1 MKKAYPYWQLML
13 LMLLSAQTAF
23 ASDWREHETV
33 QSTMGGDYYTA
44 GRNIEL
50 TTDVEGDVFAAGCP
64 VLIESHVK
72 GDGALAGC
80 QIILR
85 GKIDHD
91 LYAAGGSVRLEGEIA
106 GNARLAGGQ
115 ITLGR
120 QARIAGRTTLA
131 GGRVDIS
138 GNTGQY
144 LKVFAGTLR
153 LNGEVQGDADLTAR
167 SIEIGPAA
175 RIMGRL
181 TYRSA
186 EEAKIDPAAQIA
198 GGTTRLTPEVSKSVA
213 QAGRVALVVF
223 LIVKLVFLLGL
234 MLLGTVL
241 ILVFPRFAQDAAGTI
256 ASDPGKSLAL
266 GLALLVTLPFAA
278 MLFMM
283 TVIGIPLGMTVLLF
297 YPLALVIGYLT
308 AAYFI
313 GARSAAKLRPG
324 IAMTRGRQILSLVL
338 ALLALAIIG
347 LVPILGGLVIFIAL
361 LAGLGA
367 WMLHGYRLY
376 LRAR

>member
-1 MKKAYPYWQLML
+1 MKKIHPCWQLVL
-13 LMLLSAQTAF
+13 LILFSVQTAF
-23 ASDWREHETV
+23 ASDWREHEIV
-33 QSTMGGDYYTA
+33 QGTMGGDYYAA

-50 TTDVEGDVFAAGCP
+50 TDEVEGDVFAAGCP

-80 QIILR
+80 QITLR

-106 GNARLAGGQ
+106 GNARMAGGQ
-115 ITLGR
+115 ITISR

-131 GGRVDIS
+131 GGRVEIS
-138 GNTGQY
+138 GNTGRY
-144 LKVFAGTLR
+144 LKVFANKLR

-175 RIMGRL
+175 RIMGKL
-181 TYRSA
+181 IYRSA
-186 EEAKIDPAAQIA
+186 KEAKIDPAAQIA
-198 GGTTRLTPEVSKSVA
+198 GGTTHLTLEVSKSAA

-223 LIVKLVFLLGL
+223 LIFKLVCLLGL
-234 MLLGTVL
+234 MLLGMVL
-241 ILVFPRFAQDAAGTI
+241 ILVFPKFAQDAAGTI

-278 MLFMM
+278 MLLMM

-297 YPLALVIGYLT
+297 YPLALLIGYLT

-324 IAMTRGRQILSLVL
+324 IAMTRGRRILSLVL
-338 ALLALAIIG
+338 ALLALSIIG
-347 LVPILGGLVIFIAL
+347 LVPILGELVIFIAL

-376 LRAR
+376 VRAM

>member
-1 MKKAYPYWQLML
+1 MKIAYPCWQLAL
-13 LMLLSAQTAF
+13 LMLFSAQTAF
-23 ASDWREHETV
+23 ASDWHEGDAA
-33 QSTMGGDYYTA
+33 QAMLGGDYYAA
-44 GRNIEL
+44 GINIEL
-50 TTDVEGDVFAAGCP
+50 TDEVGGDVFAAGCP

-80 QIILR
+80 QITLR

-91 LYAAGGSVRLEGEIA
+91 LYAAGGSLRLESEIA
-106 GNARLAGGQ
+106 GNARMAGGQ
-115 ITLGR
+115 ITISR

-131 GGRVDIS
+131 GGRVEIS
-138 GNTGQY
+138 GNTGPY

-175 RIMGRL
+175 RITGKL
-181 TYRSA
+181 IYRSA
-186 EEAKIDPAAQIA
+186 EEARIDPAAQIA
-198 GGTTRLTPEVSKSVA
+198 GGVTRLTLELSKPAA
-213 QAGRVALVVF
+213 QAGRVALAVS
-223 LIVKLVFLLGL
+223 LIFKLVCLLGL

-241 ILVFPRFAQDAAGTI
+241 ILVFPKFAQDAAGTV

-266 GLALLVTLPFAA
+266 GLALLVTLPVAA
-278 MLFMM
+278 MLLMM

-313 GARSAAKLRPG
+313 GERSAAKLRQG
-324 IAMTRGRQILSLVL
+324 IAMTRGRRILSLVL

-376 LRAR
+376 TRAV

>member
-1 MKKAYPYWQLML
+1 
-13 LMLLSAQTAF
+13 
-23 ASDWREHETV
+23 
-33 QSTMGGDYYTA
+33 MGGDYYAA

-50 TTDVEGDVFAAGCP
+50 TADVEGDVFAAGCP

-72 GDGALAGC
+72 GDEALAGC
-80 QIILR
+80 QITLR

-91 LYAAGGSVRLEGEIA
+91 LYAAGGSVRLENEIA
-106 GNARLAGGQ
+106 GSARIAGGQ
-115 ITLGR
+115 ITLSR

-131 GGRVDIS
+131 GGRVEIS
-138 GNTGQY
+138 GNSGPY
-144 LKVFAGTLR
+144 LKVFAGRLR
-153 LNGEVQGDADLTAR
+153 LNGQVQGDADLTAR

-175 RIMGRL
+175 RIMGKL
-181 TYRSA
+181 IYRSA

-198 GGTTRLTPEVSKSVA
+198 GGTTRLTLEVSKPAA
-213 QAGRVALVVF
+213 QAGRVALVIF
-223 LIVKLVFLLGL
+223 LIFKLVCLLGL
-234 MLLGTVL
+234 MLLGTIL
-241 ILVFPRFAQDAAGTI
+241 ILVFPKFAQDAAGTI

-266 GLALLVTLPFAA
+266 GLALLVTLPVAA
-278 MLFMM
+278 MLLMM
-283 TVIGIPLGMTVLLF
+283 TVIGIPLGMTVLLL

-308 AAYFI
+308 AAYFV
-313 GARSAAKLRPG
+313 GERGAAKLRQG
-324 IAMTRGRQILSLVL
+324 IAMTRGRRILSLVL

-376 LRAR
+376 VRAV

>member
-1 MKKAYPYWQLML
+1 MKKSHLCWQLAI
-13 LMLLSAQTAF
+13 LMLFLSHTVLAGDWHEGDAAQATL
-23 ASDWREHETV
+23 
-33 QSTMGGDYYTA
+33 GGDYYAA

-50 TTDVEGDVFAAGCP
+50 TADVEGDVFAAGCP

-80 QIILR
+80 QITLR

-106 GNARLAGGQ
+106 GNARMAGGQ
-115 ITLGR
+115 IILSR
-120 QARIAGRTTLA
+120 QSRIAGRTTLA
-131 GGRVDIS
+131 GNRVEIS
-138 GNTGQY
+138 GNTGPY

-153 LNGEVQGDADLTAR
+153 LNGEVQGDVDLTAR

-175 RIMGRL
+175 RIMGKL
-181 TYRSA
+181 IYRSA
-186 EEAKIDPAAQIA
+186 EEARIDPAAQIA
-198 GGTTRLTPEVSKSVA
+198 GGTTRLTLEVSKPAA

-223 LIVKLVFLLGL
+223 LIFKLVCLLGL
-234 MLLGTVL
+234 MLLGAVL
-241 ILVFPRFAQDAAGTI
+241 ILVFPKFAQDAAGTI

-266 GLALLVTLPFAA
+266 GLALLVTLPVAA
-278 MLFMM
+278 MLLMM

-313 GARSAAKLRPG
+313 GVRSAVKLRQG
-324 IAMTRGRQILSLVL
+324 IVMTRGKQIVSLLL
-338 ALLALAIIG
+338 ALLALSIIG
-347 LVPILGGLVIFIAL
+347 LVPVLGGLVIFIAL

-376 LRAR
+376 V

>member
-1 MKKAYPYWQLML
+1 MRKVYPYWQLVL
-13 LMLLSAQTAF
+13 LMLLSAQTAL
-23 ASDWREHETV
+23 ASDWHDREAA
-33 QSTMGGDYYTA
+33 QGTMAGDYYAA

-50 TTDVEGDVFAAGCP
+50 TDEIAGDVFVAGCP
-64 VLIESHVK
+64 VFIESHVK
-72 GDGALAGC
+72 GDGVLAGC
-80 QIILR
+80 QITLR

-91 LYAAGGSVRLEGEIA
+91 LYAAGGSVRVEGEIA

-131 GGRVDIS
+131 GDRVEIS
-138 GNTGQY
+138 GNIGPY

-175 RIMGRL
+175 RIMGKL
-181 TYRSA
+181 IYRSA
-186 EEAKIDPAAQIA
+186 EEARIDPAAQIT
-198 GGTTRLTPEVSKSVA
+198 GGTTRLTLELSKPAA

-223 LIVKLVFLLGL
+223 LIFKLVCLLGL
-234 MLLGTVL
+234 MLLGAVL
-241 ILVFPRFAQDAAGTI
+241 ILVFPKFAQDAAATI

-266 GLALLVTLPFAA
+266 GLALLVTLPVAA
-278 MLFMM
+278 MLLMM

-308 AAYFI
+308 AAYFV
-313 GARSAAKLRPG
+313 GERSAAKLRQG
-324 IAMTRGRQILSLVL
+324 IVMTRGRRILSLLL
-338 ALLALAIIG
+338 ALLALSIIG

-376 LRAR
+376 ARAV